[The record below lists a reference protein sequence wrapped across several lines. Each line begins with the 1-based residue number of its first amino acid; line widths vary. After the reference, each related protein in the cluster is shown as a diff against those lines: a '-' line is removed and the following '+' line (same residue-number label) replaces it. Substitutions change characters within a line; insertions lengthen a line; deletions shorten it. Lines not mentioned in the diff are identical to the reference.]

1 MTNIFHRLEI
11 HLTEKAFQGNEKK
24 FKKALAYHKKQE

>member
-11 HLTEKAFQGNEKK
+11 HLTKKAFQVMKKK
-24 FKKALAYHKKQE
+24 FKKALAYHKKKE